1 MTTFRILR
9 LASLYQLAGL
19 AALLVVVAFTWPR
32 GAGGVLLG
40 GLLMALNFWLLR
52 FLLTKAFGG
61 SQPKVAYALAL
72 GFKLVLVLGLMA
84 LLVLVLHVDALGLAA
99 GLATLFVGIMGA
111 TAHQSFQPATDCP
124 ARE

>member
-1 MTTFRILR
+1 MASFRLLR

-19 AALLVVVAFTWPR
+19 AALLPVVAFVWPR
-32 GAGGVLLG
+32 GMGGVLLG
-40 GLLMALNFWLLR
+40 GLLMAANFWLLR
-52 FLLTKAFGG
+52 FLLARAFGG

-84 LLVLVLHVDALGLAA
+84 VLVLVVRVDAIGLAA

-111 TAHQSFQPATDCP
+111 TVHQ
-124 ARE
+124 E